1 MRVDNGLGRRQ
12 DGDAPVVLTIGSFD
26 GVHRGHTALLDAA
39 GGAARQSGA
48 ETALLTFD
56 PHPRCVLDPPRCP
69 RSLTTLA
76 EKRSLLAARSLDRMV
91 VLAFN
96 REVSGWGA
104 EQFCEPLLAA
114 FDIRVLLVGH
124 DFALGH
130 KRQGDVAF
138 LREYGRRH
146 GFEVEQVGAVTV
158 GEEAVSSSLIRSAL
172 GEGDV
177 SRAAELL
184 GRPFFMDATVEHGEE
199 VGRHLG
205 FPTANLS
212 IAADKC
218 LPAPGVYAMWV
229 RVDGAWRAAATNV
242 GYRPTFGGDRLTV
255 EAYLLDFSGD
265 LYDREV
271 RAVFVERLREERAY
285 PSVDELVTQI
295 GRDVADVR
303 SLLEAAAQ
311 PAF

>member
-1 MRVDNGLGRRQ
+1 MRVDSGLGRRQ

-26 GVHRGHTALLDAA
+26 GVHRGHTGLLDAA

-104 EQFCEPLLAA
+104 EQFCDLLLEA

-146 GFEVEQVGAVTV
+146 GFEVEQVGAVRV
-158 GEEAVSSSLIRSAL
+158 GEEAVSSSLIRSLL

>member
-1 MRVDNGLGRRQ
+1 MRVDSGLGRRQ

-104 EQFCEPLLAA
+104 EQFCDLLLAA

>member
-1 MRVDNGLGRRQ
+1 MRVDSGLGRRQ

-76 EKRSLLAARSLDRMV
+76 EKRSLLAARSLDRLV

-104 EQFCEPLLAA
+104 EQFCDLLLEA

-158 GEEAVSSSLIRSAL
+158 GEEAVSSSLIRSLL

-229 RVDGAWRAAATNV
+229 RVDGAWRPAATNV

-255 EAYLLDFSGD
+255 EAYLLDFYGD

-303 SLLEAAAQ
+303 SLLEAAAP

>member
-1 MRVDNGLGRRQ
+1 MRVDSGLGRRQ
-12 DGDAPVVLTIGSFD
+12 DGDTPVVLTIGSFD

-104 EQFCEPLLAA
+104 EQFCDLLLEA

>member
-1 MRVDNGLGRRQ
+1 MRVDSGLGRRQ

-39 GGAARQSGA
+39 AAAARDVGA

-76 EKRSLLAARSLDRMV
+76 EKRSLLGARSLDRMV

-104 EQFCEPLLAA
+104 EQFCDLLLEA
-114 FDIRVLLVGH
+114 FEIRVLLVGH

-146 GFEVEQVGAVTV
+146 GFEVEQVGAVAV
-158 GEEAVSSSLIRSAL
+158 GAEAVSSSLIRSLL

-177 SRAAELL
+177 TSAAELL
-184 GRPFFMDATVEHGEE
+184 GRPYFMDATVEHGEE

-218 LPAPGVYAMWV
+218 LPAPGVYAMWA
-229 RVDGAWRAAATNV
+229 RVDGAWHAAATNV

-255 EAYLLDFSGD
+255 EAYLLDFAGD

-295 GRDVADVR
+295 GRDVAEVR
-303 SLLEAAAQ
+303 SRLEAAAP

>member
-1 MRVDNGLGRRQ
+1 MRVDSGLGRRQ

-26 GVHRGHTALLDAA
+26 GVHRGHTAILDAA

-104 EQFCEPLLAA
+104 EQFCDLLLEA

-146 GFEVEQVGAVTV
+146 GFEVEQVGAVRV
-158 GEEAVSSSLIRSAL
+158 GEEAVSSSLIRSLL

-285 PSVDELVTQI
+285 PSVDELVAQI

>member
-1 MRVDNGLGRRQ
+1 MRVDSGLGRRQ
-12 DGDAPVVLTIGSFD
+12 EDDAPVVLTIGSFD

-76 EKRSLLAARSLDRMV
+76 EKRSLLAARSLDRLV

-104 EQFCEPLLAA
+104 EQFCDLLLEA

-303 SLLEAAAQ
+303 SLLEVAAQ

>member
-1 MRVDNGLGRRQ
+1 MRVDSGLGRRQ

-26 GVHRGHTALLDAA
+26 GVHRGHTGLLDAA

-104 EQFCEPLLAA
+104 EQFCDLLLEA

-146 GFEVEQVGAVTV
+146 GFEVEQVGAVRV
-158 GEEAVSSSLIRSAL
+158 GEEAVSSSLIRSLL

-229 RVDGAWRAAATNV
+229 RVDGAWRPAATNV

-303 SLLEAAAQ
+303 SLLEAAAP
-311 PAF
+311 PAL